1 MLKRKRDK
9 MKTKFVELQVEG
21 FRAVLPSLKALPAI
35 EILPLLSAGSDNAM
49 QFVYVRNL
57 LRSKVAEELVDAFD
71 LLDLD
76 DTIKFVTQ
84 WIEKSNE
91 GEDNE

>member
-1 MLKRKRDK
+1 MLKGRKDK

-21 FRAVLPSLKALPAI
+21 FRAVLPSLKALPAV
-35 EILPLLSAGSDNAM
+35 EVLPLLTASSDSPM
-49 QFVYVRNL
+49 QFVYVRDL

-71 LLDLD
+71 SLDLD
-76 DTIKFVTQ
+76 ETIKFVTQ

-91 GEDNE
+91 GGDNE